1 MLVKFIDK
9 ENVEVFKNYYI
20 DKETVYTNAEAEKFA
35 IEQGY
40 KELIIEEKP
49 KHNEQEE
56 YLTDY
61 FEETANNIIQKWR
74 VNKIQDNQDG

>member
-9 ENVEVFKNYYI
+9 ETIEVFKNYYI
-20 DKETVYTNAEAEKFA
+20 DGETVYTNAEAEKFA

-40 KELIIEEKP
+40 KELIIEDKP
-49 KHNEQEE
+49 EYNEQEK

-61 FEETANNIIQKWR
+61 FEETTNNVIQKWK
-74 VNKIQDNQDG
+74 VNEIQDNQDG